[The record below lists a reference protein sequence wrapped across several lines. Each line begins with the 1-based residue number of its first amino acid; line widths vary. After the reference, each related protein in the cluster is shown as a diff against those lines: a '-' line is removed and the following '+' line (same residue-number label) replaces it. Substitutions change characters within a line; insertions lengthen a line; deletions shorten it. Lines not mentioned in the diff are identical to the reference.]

1 MSNIDSRFVSMEKK
15 MPSSKSKKSKKKRS
29 PRRKRLEKFKRKLAQ
44 GHFKGNKILINPAG
58 LENISDVLVE
68 FINPFIQYANTDEA
82 YHKLL
87 SIAVLAWN
95 TSFYPETEQQN
106 IIDECIDLA
115 APSASTEVKKEAKD
129 IINTLIKRKQTYF
142 ADYKRLIV
150 DYQLIDMGKDYH
162 LTVASTTNIPS
173 LTQDN
178 LNNSRA

>member
-1 MSNIDSRFVSMEKK
+1 

-44 GHFKGNKILINPAG
+44 GHFKGNKILINPKG

-87 SIAVLAWN
+87 SIAILAWN
-95 TSFYPETEQQN
+95 ASFYPENEQQN
-106 IIDECIDLA
+106 MIDECINAA

-129 IINTLIKRKQTYF
+129 IVITLIERKQAYF
-142 ADYKRLIV
+142 PDYKRFIV
-150 DYQLIDMGKDYH
+150 DYRLTDMGSDYH
-162 LTVASTTNIPS
+162 LTVASTTDIPS
-173 LTQDN
+173 SNQDN